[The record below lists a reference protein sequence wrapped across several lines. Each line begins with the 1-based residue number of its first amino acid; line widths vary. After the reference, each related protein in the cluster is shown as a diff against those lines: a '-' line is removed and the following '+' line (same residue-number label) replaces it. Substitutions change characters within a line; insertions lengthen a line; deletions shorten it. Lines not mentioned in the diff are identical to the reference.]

1 MIFKFNKFLILLIFS
16 LASLFL
22 TSEESIEVK
31 NEYTQVVGE
40 IIEIL
45 DRNHFKKNIEVNNQ
59 KVIDNYFANLDKEK
73 ILLTSEEV
81 SSYSTKFKNIY
92 NLDEIFK
99 IYENYSS
106 RSLEL
111 INYQIEVVN
120 LINDSKDLNTT
131 EFIEKSRE
139 DKKRFNSLDAIKNYH
154 ALLIKNELINILLSN
169 EDFENSRAKLLKR
182 LINRVKS
189 LKRIKS
195 DDIFTLYTN
204 SITSLYDPHTN
215 YLSPKSQEDFE
226 INMSLSLEGI
236 GAILSSED
244 GITKIVRL
252 IPGGPAEKS
261 GLLKVNDK
269 IVGVASL
276 PENDIEDVR
285 DWRIDEVVRLIRG
298 PKNTKVR
305 LEVIP
310 NSSPDDVLGRVIE
323 ITRGL
328 VKLEDQAAKKKNV
341 EIYRPNK
348 SYNIG
353 VIDLPAFYMD
363 FDAFSRNQFNYKS
376 SSKDVR
382 NLLRE
387 LKEDQVDGVILDLRG
402 NSGGSLY
409 EAYSLAKLFIGKGS
423 IVQVMESNGSIQPLG
438 HTRGIQNYEGPVMIL
453 VDKLSA
459 SASEILAGAFQ
470 DYKRGLVVGS
480 NTFGKGTVQRL
491 ENLSY
496 GQLKFTEQKF
506 YRVSGKS
513 TQNLGVIPDI
523 NLPYVFDSEEVGE
536 MALENSLPYDDISSL
551 EYEPFN
557 STSNIEMIQSFS
569 KKRVSDSDLNEYIKD
584 QRIQIKNELDKKL
597 IPVNYLVRKSEKK
610 AQEEKRLFIEN
621 RFRVSVGLKPYLN
634 FQEFL
639 DADPEEFNEFSE
651 KMVLEEAARILIDQI
666 NFNKPKR
673 LSNSYL
679 RWKFFLSM

>member
-1 MIFKFNKFLILLIFS
+1 MLLKLNKFLSLLIFS
-16 LASLFL
+16 LASFFL
-22 TSEESIEVK
+22 ASEQSLEVK
-31 NEYTQVVGE
+31 NEYSQVVGE

-45 DRNHFKKNIEVNNQ
+45 DRNHFKKNIDINDQ
-59 KVIDNYFANLDKEK
+59 KVMDNFLANLDKEK
-73 ILLTSEEV
+73 IILTAREI
-81 SSYSTKFKNIY
+81 SSYSAKFKNIY

-99 IYENYSS
+99 IYENYSN

-111 INYQIEVVN
+111 INHQINVVN
-120 LINDSKDLNTT
+120 LINDSNDLNTT
-131 EFIEKSRE
+131 KFIEKSRE
-139 DKKRFNSLDAIKNYH
+139 DKKRFDSLDAIKNYH
-154 ALLIKNELINILLSN
+154 ALLIKNEFINIHLSN
-169 EDFENSRAKLLKR
+169 EDFKNSKLKLLKR
-182 LINRVKS
+182 LKNRVKS

-195 DDIFTLYTN
+195 DDIFSLYTN

-236 GAILSSED
+236 GAILSTED
-244 GITKIVRL
+244 GITKIIRL

-285 DWRIDEVVRLIRG
+285 DWSIDEVVRLIRG
-298 PKNTKVR
+298 PKNTKVK

-328 VKLEDQAAKKKNV
+328 VKLEDQAAKKKKV

-363 FDAFSRNQFNYKS
+363 FDAFSKNQFNYKS

-387 LKEDQVDGVILDLRG
+387 LKEEQVDGIILDLRG

-470 DYKRGLVVGS
+470 DYKRGLIVGS

-569 KKRVSDSDLNEYIKD
+569 KKRVSDSNLNEYIKD
-584 QRIQIKNELDKKL
+584 QRIQIKNESDKKL

-621 RFRVSVGLKPYLN
+621 RFRVSIGLKPYLN

-673 LSNSYL
+673 LSSSYF
-679 RWKFFLSM
+679 R

>member
-1 MIFKFNKFLILLIFS
+1 MW
-16 LASLFL
+16 
-22 TSEESIEVK
+22 K
-31 NEYTQVVGE
+31 NEYKPVVNE

-45 DRNHFKKNIEVNNQ
+45 NQNHFKKNIEIDEQ
-59 KVIDNYFANLDKEK
+59 KVIGNFLVNLDKEK
-73 ILLTSEEV
+73 IVFTSREFN
-81 SSYSTKFKNIY
+81 SYLARFKNIY
-92 NLDEIFK
+92 GLEEIFK
-99 IYENYSS
+99 IYQDYSD
-106 RSLEL
+106 RSFEL
-111 INYQIEVVN
+111 ISYQKDVVN
-120 LINDSKDLNTT
+120 LISTSSDLNTT
-131 EFIEKSRE
+131 EFIKKSRE
-139 DKKRFNSLDAIKNYH
+139 DEKRFNSLDSIKNYH
-154 ALLIKNELINILLSN
+154 ALLIKNEFISILLSN
-169 EDFENSRAKLLKR
+169 DGFENSKTKLLKR
-182 LINRVKS
+182 LKNRIKS

-195 DDIFTLYTN
+195 DDIFSLYIN

-236 GAILSSED
+236 GAILSTED

-252 IPGGPAEKS
+252 IPGGPADKS

-305 LEVIP
+305 LEIIP
-310 NSSPDDVLGRVIE
+310 NSSPDDILGRVIE

-328 VKLEDQAAKKKNV
+328 VKLEDQAAKKKKV
-341 EIYRPNK
+341 EIYKPNK

-387 LKEDQVDGVILDLRG
+387 LKEEQVDGVILDLRG

-470 DYKRGLVVGS
+470 DYKRGLIVGS

-513 TQNLGVIPDI
+513 TQNLGIIPDI
-523 NLPYVFDSEEVGE
+523 KLPYVFDSEEVGE
-536 MALENSLPYDDISSL
+536 MTLENSLPYDDISSL
-551 EYEPFN
+551 EYMPFN

-569 KKRVSDSDLNEYIKD
+569 KKRVSDSNLNEYIKD
-584 QRIQIKNELDKKL
+584 QKIQNKNELGKKL
-597 IPVNYLVRKSEKK
+597 IPVNYLVRKSEKR

-634 FQEFL
+634 YQDFL
-639 DADPEEFNEFSE
+639 DADPEELNEFSE

-673 LSNSYL
+673 LSSSDF
-679 RWKFFLSM
+679 R

>member
-1 MIFKFNKFLILLIFS
+1 MVFKLNKFLILLVYF
-16 LASLFL
+16 LASLYL
-22 TSEESIEVK
+22 PSEESLVVK
-31 NEYTQVVGE
+31 NEYKPVVNE

-45 DRNHFKKNIEVNNQ
+45 DQNHFKKNIVINEQ
-59 KVIDNYFANLDKEK
+59 KVIDNFLVNIDKEK
-73 ILLTSEEV
+73 IVFTSVEFN
-81 SSYSTKFKNIY
+81 SYKARFKNIY
-92 NLDEIFK
+92 NLEEIFK
-99 IYENYSS
+99 IYQDYSD
-106 RSLEL
+106 RTLEL
-111 INYQIEVVN
+111 INYQKDVVD
-120 LINDSKDLNTT
+120 LIDTSADLNTT
-131 EFIEKSRE
+131 EFVEKSRE
-139 DKKRFNSLDAIKNYH
+139 DEKRFNSLDSIKNYH
-154 ALLIKNELINILLSN
+154 ALLIKNEFINILLSN
-169 EDFENSRAKLLKR
+169 DNFENSKSKLLKR
-182 LINRVKS
+182 LKNRVKS

-195 DDIFTLYTN
+195 DDIFSLYIN

-236 GAILSSED
+236 GAILSTED

-252 IPGGPAEKS
+252 IPGGPADKS

-310 NSSPDDVLGRVIE
+310 NSSPDDILGRVIE

-328 VKLEDQAAKKKNV
+328 VKLEDQAAKKKKV
-341 EIYRPNK
+341 EIYKPNK

-387 LKEDQVDGVILDLRG
+387 LKEEQVDGVILDLRG

-438 HTRGIQNYEGPVMIL
+438 HTRGIQNYDGPVMIL

-470 DYKRGLVVGS
+470 DYKRGLIVGS

-523 NLPYVFDSEEVGE
+523 NLPYVFDSKEVGE

-569 KKRVSDSDLNEYIKD
+569 KKRVSDSNLNEYIKD
-584 QRIQIKNELDKKL
+584 QKIHSKNELDKKL

-639 DADPEEFNEFSE
+639 DADPEELNEFSE

-673 LSNSYL
+673 LSSSDF
-679 RWKFFLSM
+679 R

>member
-1 MIFKFNKFLILLIFS
+1 MVFKLNKFLLLFIYF
-16 LASLFL
+16 LASFYLS
-22 TSEESIEVK
+22 SEESLEVK
-31 NEYTQVVGE
+31 KEYKPVVNE

-45 DRNHFKKNIEVNNQ
+45 DRNHFKKNIEISEQ
-59 KVIDNYFANLDKEK
+59 KVIENFLVNLDKEK
-73 ILLTSEEV
+73 IVFTSEEFN
-81 SSYSTKFKNIY
+81 SYSARFKNIY
-92 NLDEIFK
+92 NLGEIFK
-99 IYENYSS
+99 IYQDFSDK
-106 RSLEL
+106 SLEL
-111 INYQIEVVN
+111 ISYQKDVVN
-120 LINDSKDLNTT
+120 LINTLSDLNTT
-131 EFIEKSRE
+131 EFVKKSRE
-139 DKKRFNSLDAIKNYH
+139 DEKRFNSLDSIKNYH
-154 ALLIKNELINILLSN
+154 NLLIKNEFINILLSN
-169 EDFENSRAKLLKR
+169 NNFENSKSKLLKR
-182 LINRVKS
+182 LKNRVKS

-195 DDIFTLYTN
+195 DDIFSLYSN

-236 GAILSSED
+236 GAILSTED

-252 IPGGPAEKS
+252 IPGGPADKS

-328 VKLEDQAAKKKNV
+328 VKLEDQAAKKKKV
-341 EIYRPNK
+341 EIYKPNK

-387 LKEDQVDGVILDLRG
+387 LKEEQVDGVILDLRG

-438 HTRGIQNYEGPVMIL
+438 HTRGIQNYDGPVMIL

-470 DYKRGLVVGS
+470 DYKRGLIVGS

-569 KKRVSDSDLNEYIKD
+569 KKRVSDSNLNEYIKD
-584 QRIQIKNELDKKL
+584 QKIQSKNELDKKL
-597 IPVNYLVRKSEKK
+597 IPVNYLVRKSEKR

-639 DADPEEFNEFSE
+639 DADPEELNEFSE

-673 LSNSYL
+673 LSSSDF
-679 RWKFFLSM
+679 R

>member
-1 MIFKFNKFLILLIFS
+1 MLLRDIVKYTAFILSLSFS
-16 LASLFL
+16 VGVFAEENLSAKKQYKLVI
-22 TSEESIEVK
+22 SEIV
-31 NEYTQVVGE
+31 Q
-40 IIEIL
+40 IL
-45 DRNHFKKNIEVNNQ
+45 NQNHFKKNIEISEGE
-59 KVIDNYFANLDKEK
+59 VIGNFFVNLDKEK
-73 ILLTSEEV
+73 IIFS
-81 SSYSTKFKNIY
+81 
-92 NLDEIFK
+92 LDEVDSLSQEFENIFDIEK
-99 IYENYSS
+99 IFDIYRFYSD

-111 INYQIEVVN
+111 INHQKEIISN
-120 LINDSKDLNTT
+120 IFNSNDLNTID
-131 EFIEKSRE
+131 FVDKSRE
-139 DKKRFNSLDAIKNYH
+139 DKKRFASLDEIKKYQT
-154 ALLIKNELINILLSN
+154 LIIKNEFISILLSN
-169 EDFENSRAKLLKR
+169 TSFENTKNKLLKR
-182 LINRVKS
+182 LDNRIKS
-189 LKRIKS
+189 LNRIKS
-195 DDIFTLYTN
+195 DDIFSLYTN

-236 GAILSSED
+236 GAILSIED

-252 IPGGPAEKS
+252 IPGGPADKS

-276 PENDIEDVR
+276 PENEIEDVR

-298 PKNTKVR
+298 PKNSKVR
-305 LEVIP
+305 LEIIS
-310 NSSPDDVLGRVIE
+310 NSSSDDVLGRVIE

-328 VKLEDQAAKKKNV
+328 VKLEDQAAKKKKV
-341 EIYRPNK
+341 EIFRPNK

-363 FDAFSRNQFNYKS
+363 FDAFSKNQFNYKS

-382 NLLRE
+382 KLLRE
-387 LKEDQVDGVILDLRG
+387 LKEEKVDGVILDLRG

-423 IVQVMESNGSIQPLG
+423 VVQVMESNGSIQPLG
-438 HTRGIQNYEGPVMIL
+438 HTRGIQNYDGPVMIL

-470 DYKRGLVVGS
+470 DYKRGLIVGS
-480 NTFGKGTVQRL
+480 STFGKGTVQRL

-513 TQNLGVIPDI
+513 TQNMGVIPDV
-523 NLPYVFDSEEVGE
+523 NLPFVFDSDEIGE
-536 MALENSLPYDDISSL
+536 ITLENSLPYDDISSV
-551 EYEPFN
+551 EFEPFISN
-557 STSNIEMIQSFS
+557 SNVEMIQSFS
-569 KKRVSDSDLNEYIKD
+569 RKRVSDSNLNEYIESQKIHNK
-584 QRIQIKNELDKKL
+584 REMDKKL
-597 IPVNYLVRKSEKK
+597 IPVNYQLRKSEK
-610 AQEEKRLFIEN
+610 ASQEEKRLFIEN

-634 FQEFL
+634 YQEFL
-639 DADPEEFNEFSE
+639 DSDPEEINEFSE

-666 NFNKPKR
+666 NFDKPKR
-673 LSNSYL
+673 LSSFNF
-679 RWKFFLSM
+679 K

>member
-1 MIFKFNKFLILLIFS
+1 MVIKLNKFLILIVYF
-16 LASLFL
+16 LASLNL
-22 TSEESIEVK
+22 PSEESLKAK
-31 NEYTQVVGE
+31 NEYKPVVNE

-45 DRNHFKKNIEVNNQ
+45 DRNHFKKNIEINEQ
-59 KVIDNYFANLDKEK
+59 KVINNFLANIDKEK
-73 ILLTSEEV
+73 IVFTSVEFN
-81 SSYSTKFKNIY
+81 SYKSRFKNIY

-99 IYENYSS
+99 IYQDYSD
-106 RSLEL
+106 RTLEL
-111 INYQIEVVN
+111 ISYQKDIVD
-120 LINDSKDLNTT
+120 LIDTSSDLNTT
-131 EFIEKSRE
+131 EFVEKSRVDE
-139 DKKRFNSLDAIKNYH
+139 KRLNSLDSIKKYH
-154 ALLIKNELINILLSN
+154 ALLIKNEFINILLSN
-169 EDFENSRAKLLKR
+169 DNFENSKSKLLKR
-182 LINRVKS
+182 LKNRAKS

-195 DDIFTLYTN
+195 DDIFSLYIN

-236 GAILSSED
+236 GAILSTED
-244 GITKIVRL
+244 GITKITRL
-252 IPGGPAEKS
+252 IPGGPADKS

-276 PENDIEDVR
+276 PENDLEDVR

-328 VKLEDQAAKKKNV
+328 VKLEDQAAKKKKI
-341 EIYRPNK
+341 EIYKLNK

-387 LKEDQVDGVILDLRG
+387 LKEEQVDGVILDLRG

-438 HTRGIQNYEGPVMIL
+438 HTRGIQNYDGPVMIL

-470 DYKRGLVVGS
+470 DYKRGLIVGS

-569 KKRVSDSDLNEYIKD
+569 KKRVSDSNLNEYIKD
-584 QRIQIKNELDKKL
+584 QKIQSKNELDKKL
-597 IPVNYLVRKSEKK
+597 IPVNYLVRKSEKR

-634 FQEFL
+634 FKEFL
-639 DADPEEFNEFSE
+639 DADPEELNEFSE

-673 LSNSYL
+673 LSISDF
-679 RWKFFLSM
+679 R

>member
-1 MIFKFNKFLILLIFS
+1 MLKKINIYIVFFIYFFISSNLLSEDLLEAKEDYRLAISEIVQILNK
-16 LASLFL
+16 
-22 TSEESIEVK
+22 
-31 NEYTQVVGE
+31 
-40 IIEIL
+40 
-45 DRNHFKKNIEVNNQ
+45 NHFKKNIEITHK
-59 KVIDNYFANLDKEK
+59 KVIDNFLRNLDKEK
-73 ILLTSEEV
+73 IIFTSSEFNSN
-81 SSYSTKFKNIY
+81 SSSFKDIY
-92 NLDEIFK
+92 NLNEIFN
-99 IYENYSS
+99 IHENYHQ
-106 RSLEL
+106 RSLLL
-111 INYQIEVVN
+111 IRHQQDIVN
-120 LINDSKDLNTT
+120 LIGSSKELNTT
-131 EFIEKSRE
+131 EFISRSRE
-139 DKKRFNSLDAIKNYH
+139 EEERFNSLEDIKNYH
-154 ALLIKNELINILLSN
+154 ALLIKNEFINILLSN
-169 EDFENSRAKLLKR
+169 DDFLNSKSKLLKR
-182 LINRVKS
+182 LKNRAKS

-195 DDIFTLYTN
+195 DDIFSLYMN

-236 GAILSSED
+236 GAILSTDD

-252 IPGGPAEKS
+252 IPGGPADKS

-276 PENDIEDVR
+276 PENDIQDVR

-310 NSSPDDVLGRVIE
+310 NSASDDVLGRVIE

-328 VKLEDQAAKKKNV
+328 VKLEDQAAKKSKV
-341 EIYRPNK
+341 EIYKPNK
-348 SYNIG
+348 SYSIG

-387 LKEDQVDGVILDLRG
+387 LKAEQVDGVILDLRG

-438 HTRGIQNYEGPVMIL
+438 HTRGMQNYEGPVMIL

-470 DYKRGLVVGS
+470 DYKRGLIVGS
-480 NTFGKGTVQRL
+480 KTFGKGTVQRL

-513 TQNLGVIPDI
+513 TQNLGVVPDI
-523 NLPYVFDSEEVGE
+523 KLPYVFNSEEVGE
-536 MALENSLPYDDISSL
+536 MVLENSLPYDDISSL
-551 EYEPFN
+551 DYEPFN

-569 KKRVSDSDLNEYIKD
+569 KKRVTDSNLNEYIKD
-584 QRIQIKNELDKKL
+584 QKNQNKNELNKKL

-610 AQEEKRLFIEN
+610 AREEKRLFIEN
-621 RFRVSVGLKPYLN
+621 RFRVSLGLRPYLN

-639 DADPEEFNEFSE
+639 DADPEEITEFSE

-673 LSNSYL
+673 ISSSDF
-679 RWKFFLSM
+679 R

>member
-1 MIFKFNKFLILLIFS
+1 MVFKLNKFLILLVYF
-16 LASLFL
+16 LASLYL
-22 TSEESIEVK
+22 PSEESLVVK
-31 NEYTQVVGE
+31 NEYKPVVNE

-45 DRNHFKKNIEVNNQ
+45 DQNHFKKNIVINEQ
-59 KVIDNYFANLDKEK
+59 KVIDNFLVNIDKEK
-73 ILLTSEEV
+73 IVFTSVEFN
-81 SSYSTKFKNIY
+81 SYKASFKNIY
-92 NLDEIFK
+92 NLEEIFK
-99 IYENYSS
+99 IYQDYSD
-106 RSLEL
+106 RTLEL
-111 INYQIEVVN
+111 INYQKDVVD
-120 LINDSKDLNTT
+120 LIDTSADLNTT
-131 EFIEKSRE
+131 EFVEKSRE
-139 DKKRFNSLDAIKNYH
+139 DEKRFNSLDSIKNYH
-154 ALLIKNELINILLSN
+154 ALLIKNEFINILLSN
-169 EDFENSRAKLLKR
+169 DNFENSKSKLLKR
-182 LINRVKS
+182 LKNRVKS

-195 DDIFTLYTN
+195 DDIFSLYIN

-236 GAILSSED
+236 GAILSTED

-252 IPGGPAEKS
+252 IPGGPADKS

-310 NSSPDDVLGRVIE
+310 NSSPDDILGRVIE

-328 VKLEDQAAKKKNV
+328 VKLEDQAAKKKKV
-341 EIYRPNK
+341 EIYKPNK

-387 LKEDQVDGVILDLRG
+387 LKEEQVDGVILDLRG

-438 HTRGIQNYEGPVMIL
+438 HTRGIQNYDGPVMIL

-470 DYKRGLVVGS
+470 DYKRGLIVGS

-569 KKRVSDSDLNEYIKD
+569 KKRVSDSNLNEYIKD
-584 QRIQIKNELDKKL
+584 QKIHNKNELDKKL

-639 DADPEEFNEFSE
+639 DADPEELNEFSE

-673 LSNSYL
+673 LSSSDF
-679 RWKFFLSM
+679 R

>member
-1 MIFKFNKFLILLIFS
+1 MALKFNKILVLLIY
-16 LASLFL
+16 FL
-22 TSEESIEVK
+22 TSLNLPSEEFLEVK
-31 NEYTQVVGE
+31 NEYKPVINE

-45 DRNHFKKNIEVNNQ
+45 DQNHFKKNIEINEQ
-59 KVIDNYFANLDKEK
+59 KVIDNFLVNIDKEK
-73 ILLTSEEV
+73 IVFTSGEFN
-81 SSYSTKFKNIY
+81 SYKARFKNIY
-92 NLDEIFK
+92 SLDEIFK
-99 IYENYSS
+99 IYQNYSD
-106 RSLEL
+106 RTLEL
-111 INYQIEVVN
+111 INYQKDAVN
-120 LINDSKDLNTT
+120 LIITSSDLNTT
-131 EFIEKSRE
+131 EFIKKSRE
-139 DKKRFNSLDAIKNYH
+139 DEKRFNALDSIKNYH
-154 ALLIKNELINILLSN
+154 ALLIKNEFINILLSN
-169 EDFENSRAKLLKR
+169 DNFENSKSKLLKR
-182 LINRVKS
+182 LKNRIKS

-195 DDIFTLYTN
+195 DDIFSLYIN

-236 GAILSSED
+236 GAILSIED

-252 IPGGPAEKS
+252 IPGGPADKS

-305 LEVIP
+305 LEIIP
-310 NSSPDDVLGRVIE
+310 NSSPDDILGRVIE

-328 VKLEDQAAKKKNV
+328 VKLEDQAAKKKKV
-341 EIYRPNK
+341 EIYKPNK

-387 LKEDQVDGVILDLRG
+387 LKEEQVDGVILDLRG

-438 HTRGIQNYEGPVMIL
+438 HTRGIQNYDGPVMIL

-470 DYKRGLVVGS
+470 DYKRGLIVGS

-569 KKRVSDSDLNEYIKD
+569 KKRVSDSNLNEYIKD
-584 QRIQIKNELDKKL
+584 QKIHSKKELDKKL
-597 IPVNYLVRKSEKK
+597 IPVNYLVRKSEKR

-639 DADPEEFNEFSE
+639 DADPEELNEFSE

-673 LSNSYL
+673 LSSL
-679 RWKFFLSM
+679 EFR

>member
-1 MIFKFNKFLILLIFS
+1 MLLKLNKFLSLLIFS
-16 LASLFL
+16 LASFFL
-22 TSEESIEVK
+22 ASEQSLEVK
-31 NEYTQVVGE
+31 NEYSQVVGE

-45 DRNHFKKNIEVNNQ
+45 DRNHFKKNIDINDQ
-59 KVIDNYFANLDKEK
+59 KVMDNFLANLDKEK
-73 ILLTSEEV
+73 IILTAREI
-81 SSYSTKFKNIY
+81 SSYSAKFKNIY

-99 IYENYSS
+99 IYENYSN

-111 INYQIEVVN
+111 INHQINVVN
-120 LINDSKDLNTT
+120 LINDSNDLNTT
-131 EFIEKSRE
+131 KFIEKSRE
-139 DKKRFNSLDAIKNYH
+139 DKKRFDSLDAIKNYH
-154 ALLIKNELINILLSN
+154 ALLIKNEFINIHLSN
-169 EDFENSRAKLLKR
+169 EDFKNSKLKLLKR
-182 LINRVKS
+182 LKNRVKS

-195 DDIFTLYTN
+195 DDIFSLYTN

-236 GAILSSED
+236 GAILSTED
-244 GITKIVRL
+244 GITKIIRL

-285 DWRIDEVVRLIRG
+285 DWSIDEVVRLIRG
-298 PKNTKVR
+298 PKNTKVK

-328 VKLEDQAAKKKNV
+328 VKLEDQAAKKKKV

-363 FDAFSRNQFNYKS
+363 FDAFSKNQFNYKS

-387 LKEDQVDGVILDLRG
+387 LKEEQVDGIILDLRG

-470 DYKRGLVVGS
+470 DYKRGLIVGS

-569 KKRVSDSDLNEYIKD
+569 KKRVSDSNLNEYIKD
-584 QRIQIKNELDKKL
+584 QKIQIKNELDKKL

-621 RFRVSVGLKPYLN
+621 RFRVSIGLKPYLN

-673 LSNSYL
+673 LSSSYF
-679 RWKFFLSM
+679 R

>member
-1 MIFKFNKFLILLIFS
+1 MIKFNKFLALLIFFLASPFLSSEGS
-16 LASLFL
+16 LAVK
-22 TSEESIEVK
+22 SEYSP
-31 NEYTQVVGE
+31 VVGE

-45 DRNHFKKNIEVNNQ
+45 AQNHFKKNIEINDQ
-59 KVIDNYFANLDKEK
+59 KVIKNFLVNLDKEK
-73 ILLTSEEV
+73 IVFTTGEIN
-81 SSYSTKFKNIY
+81 SYSAKFKSIY

-99 IYENYSS
+99 IYENYSN

-111 INYQIEVVN
+111 INYQIDVVN
-120 LINDSKDLNTT
+120 LINDFNDLNTT
-131 EFIEKSRE
+131 EFIEKNRE
-139 DKKRFNSLDAIKNYH
+139 DEKRFNSLDAIKNYH
-154 ALLIKNELINILLSN
+154 ALLIKNEFINILLSSD
-169 EDFENSRAKLLKR
+169 DFENSRSKLLKR
-182 LINRVKS
+182 LKNRSKS

-195 DDIFTLYTN
+195 DDIFSLYTN

-236 GAILSSED
+236 GAILSTED

-252 IPGGPAEKS
+252 IPGGPADKS

-269 IVGVASL
+269 IVGVASV

-298 PKNTKVR
+298 PKNTKVK

-328 VKLEDQAAKKKNV
+328 VKLEDQAAKKKKV

-387 LKEDQVDGVILDLRG
+387 LKEEQVDGVILDLRG

-438 HTRGIQNYEGPVMIL
+438 HTRGIQNYDGPVMIL

-470 DYKRGLVVGS
+470 DYKRGLIVGS

-569 KKRVSDSDLNEYIKD
+569 KKRVSDSNLNEYIKD
-584 QRIQIKNELDKKL
+584 QKIHSKNELDKKL

-673 LSNSYL
+673 LSNSYF
-679 RWKFFLSM
+679 R

>member
-1 MIFKFNKFLILLIFS
+1 MVFKLNKFLILLVYF
-16 LASLFL
+16 LASLYL
-22 TSEESIEVK
+22 PSEESLVVK
-31 NEYTQVVGE
+31 NEYKPVVNE

-45 DRNHFKKNIEVNNQ
+45 DQNHFKKNIVINEQ
-59 KVIDNYFANLDKEK
+59 KVIDNFLVNIDKEK
-73 ILLTSEEV
+73 IVFTSVEFN
-81 SSYSTKFKNIY
+81 SYKARFKNIY
-92 NLDEIFK
+92 NLEEIFK
-99 IYENYSS
+99 IYQDYSD
-106 RSLEL
+106 RTLEL
-111 INYQIEVVN
+111 IGYQKDVV
-120 LINDSKDLNTT
+120 DSIDTSVDLNTT
-131 EFIEKSRE
+131 EFVEKSRE
-139 DKKRFNSLDAIKNYH
+139 DEKRFNSLDSIKNYH
-154 ALLIKNELINILLSN
+154 ALLIKNEFINILLSN
-169 EDFENSRAKLLKR
+169 DNFENSKSKLLKR
-182 LINRVKS
+182 LKNRVKS

-195 DDIFTLYTN
+195 DDIFSLYIN

-236 GAILSSED
+236 GAILSTED

-252 IPGGPAEKS
+252 IPGGPADKS

-310 NSSPDDVLGRVIE
+310 NSSPDDILGRVIE

-328 VKLEDQAAKKKNV
+328 VKLEDQAAKKKKV
-341 EIYRPNK
+341 EIYKPNK

-387 LKEDQVDGVILDLRG
+387 LKEEQVDGVILDLRG

-438 HTRGIQNYEGPVMIL
+438 HTRGIQNYDGPVMIL

-470 DYKRGLVVGS
+470 DYKRGLIVGS

-523 NLPYVFDSEEVGE
+523 NLPYVFDSKEVGE

-569 KKRVSDSDLNEYIKD
+569 KKRVSDSNLNEYIKD
-584 QRIQIKNELDKKL
+584 QKIHSKNELDKKL

-639 DADPEEFNEFSE
+639 DADPEELNEFSE

-673 LSNSYL
+673 LSSSDF
-679 RWKFFLSM
+679 R

>member
-1 MIFKFNKFLILLIFS
+1 MVFKLNKFLILLVYF
-16 LASLFL
+16 LASLYL
-22 TSEESIEVK
+22 PSEESLVVK
-31 NEYTQVVGE
+31 NEYKPVVNE

-45 DRNHFKKNIEVNNQ
+45 DQNHFKKNIVINEQ
-59 KVIDNYFANLDKEK
+59 KVIDNFLVNIDKEK
-73 ILLTSEEV
+73 IVFTSVEFN
-81 SSYSTKFKNIY
+81 SYKASFKNIY
-92 NLDEIFK
+92 NLEEIFK
-99 IYENYSS
+99 IYQDYSD
-106 RSLEL
+106 RTLEL
-111 INYQIEVVN
+111 INYQKDVVD
-120 LINDSKDLNTT
+120 LIDTSADLNTT
-131 EFIEKSRE
+131 EFVEKSRE
-139 DKKRFNSLDAIKNYH
+139 DEKRFNSLDSIKNYH
-154 ALLIKNELINILLSN
+154 ALLIKNEFINILLSN
-169 EDFENSRAKLLKR
+169 DNFENSKSKLLKR
-182 LINRVKS
+182 LKNRVKS

-195 DDIFTLYTN
+195 DDIFSLYVN

-236 GAILSSED
+236 GAILSTED

-252 IPGGPAEKS
+252 IPGGPADKS

-310 NSSPDDVLGRVIE
+310 NSSPDDILGRVIE

-328 VKLEDQAAKKKNV
+328 VKLEDQAAKKKKV
-341 EIYRPNK
+341 EIYKPSK

-387 LKEDQVDGVILDLRG
+387 LKEEQVDGVILDLRG

-438 HTRGIQNYEGPVMIL
+438 HTRGIQNYDGPVMIL

-470 DYKRGLVVGS
+470 DYKRGLIVGS

-523 NLPYVFDSEEVGE
+523 NLPYVFDSKEVGE

-569 KKRVSDSDLNEYIKD
+569 KKRVSDSNLNEYIKD
-584 QRIQIKNELDKKL
+584 QKIHSKNELDKKL

-639 DADPEEFNEFSE
+639 DADPEELNEFSE

-673 LSNSYL
+673 LSSSDF
-679 RWKFFLSM
+679 R

>member
-1 MIFKFNKFLILLIFS
+1 MVFKLNKFLILLVYF
-16 LASLFL
+16 LASLYL
-22 TSEESIEVK
+22 PSEESLVVK
-31 NEYTQVVGE
+31 NEYKPVVNE

-45 DRNHFKKNIEVNNQ
+45 DQNHFKKNIVINEQ
-59 KVIDNYFANLDKEK
+59 KVIDNFLVNIDKEK
-73 ILLTSEEV
+73 IVFTSVEFN
-81 SSYSTKFKNIY
+81 SYKASFKNIY
-92 NLDEIFK
+92 NLEEIFK
-99 IYENYSS
+99 IYQDYSD
-106 RSLEL
+106 RTLEL
-111 INYQIEVVN
+111 INYQKDVVD
-120 LINDSKDLNTT
+120 LIDTSADLNTT
-131 EFIEKSRE
+131 EFVEKSRE
-139 DKKRFNSLDAIKNYH
+139 DEKRFNSLDSIKNYH
-154 ALLIKNELINILLSN
+154 ALLIKNEFINILLSN
-169 EDFENSRAKLLKR
+169 DNFENSKSKLLKR
-182 LINRVKS
+182 LKNRVKS

-195 DDIFTLYTN
+195 DDIFSLYIN

-236 GAILSSED
+236 GAILSTED

-252 IPGGPAEKS
+252 IPGGPADKS

-310 NSSPDDVLGRVIE
+310 NSSPDDILGRVIE

-328 VKLEDQAAKKKNV
+328 VKLEDQAAKKKKV
-341 EIYRPNK
+341 EIYKPNK

-387 LKEDQVDGVILDLRG
+387 LKEEQVDGVILDLRG

-438 HTRGIQNYEGPVMIL
+438 HTRGIQNYDGPVMIL

-470 DYKRGLVVGS
+470 DYKRGLIVGS

-523 NLPYVFDSEEVGE
+523 NLPYVFDSKEVGE

-569 KKRVSDSDLNEYIKD
+569 KKRVSDSNLNEYIKD
-584 QRIQIKNELDKKL
+584 QKIQSRNELDKKL

-639 DADPEEFNEFSE
+639 DADPEELNEFSE

-673 LSNSYL
+673 LSSSDF
-679 RWKFFLSM
+679 R

>member
-1 MIFKFNKFLILLIFS
+1 MAFKFNKILVLLIY
-16 LASLFL
+16 FL
-22 TSEESIEVK
+22 TSLNLPSEESLEVK
-31 NEYTQVVGE
+31 NEYKPVVNE

-45 DRNHFKKNIEVNNQ
+45 DQNHFKKNIEINEQ
-59 KVIDNYFANLDKEK
+59 KVIGNFLVNLDKEK
-73 ILLTSEEV
+73 IVFTSEEFN
-81 SSYSTKFKNIY
+81 SYLAKFKNIY
-92 NLDEIFK
+92 SLDEIFK
-99 IYENYSS
+99 IYRDYSD

-111 INYQIEVVN
+111 ISYQKDVVN
-120 LINDSKDLNTT
+120 LINSSSNLNTT

-139 DKKRFNSLDAIKNYH
+139 DEKRFNSLDSIKNYH
-154 ALLIKNELINILLSN
+154 ALLIKNEFINILLSN
-169 EDFENSRAKLLKR
+169 DDFENSKSKLLKR
-182 LINRVKS
+182 LKNRIKS

-195 DDIFTLYTN
+195 DDIFSLYTN

-236 GAILSSED
+236 GAILSTED

-252 IPGGPAEKS
+252 IPGGPADKS

-310 NSSPDDVLGRVIE
+310 NSSPDDILGRVIE

-328 VKLEDQAAKKKNV
+328 VKLEDQAAKKKKV
-341 EIYRPNK
+341 EIYKPNK

-387 LKEDQVDGVILDLRG
+387 LKEEQVDGVILDLRG

-438 HTRGIQNYEGPVMIL
+438 HTRGIQNYDGPVMIL

-470 DYKRGLVVGS
+470 DYKRGLIVGS

-569 KKRVSDSDLNEYIKD
+569 KKRVSDSNLNEYIKD
-584 QRIQIKNELDKKL
+584 QKIHSKNELDKKL

-639 DADPEEFNEFSE
+639 DADPEELNEFSE

-673 LSNSYL
+673 LSSSDF
-679 RWKFFLSM
+679 R

>member
-1 MIFKFNKFLILLIFS
+1 MFKLNKFLALLIFS

-22 TSEESIEVK
+22 TSEESLEVK
-31 NEYTQVVGE
+31 NEYRQVVSE

-45 DRNHFKKNIEVNNQ
+45 ERNHFKKNIDINDQ
-59 KVIDNYFANLDKEK
+59 KVMDNFLMNLDKEK
-73 ILLTSEEV
+73 ILLTSVEID
-81 SSYSTKFKNIY
+81 SYSTKFKNIF

-99 IYENYSS
+99 IYENYSN

-111 INYQIEVVN
+111 INYQIDVIN
-120 LINDSKDLNTT
+120 SINDSNDLNTT
-131 EFIEKSRE
+131 EFIQKSRE
-139 DKKRFNSLDAIKNYH
+139 DGKRFNSLDAIKNYH
-154 ALLIKNELINILLSN
+154 ALLIKNEFISILLSN
-169 EDFENSRAKLLKR
+169 ENFENSRSKLLKR
-182 LINRVKS
+182 LKNRVKS
-189 LKRIKS
+189 LKRISS
-195 DDIFTLYTN
+195 DDIFSLYTN

-236 GAILSSED
+236 GAILSTED

-298 PKNTKVR
+298 PKNSKVK
-305 LEVIP
+305 LEVIS

-328 VKLEDQAAKKKNV
+328 VKLEDQAAKKKKV
-341 EIYRPNK
+341 QIYKPNK

-363 FDAFSRNQFNYKS
+363 FDAFSKNQFNYKS

-387 LKEDQVDGVILDLRG
+387 LKEEQVDGVILDLRG

-470 DYKRGLVVGS
+470 DYKRGLIVGS

-513 TQNLGVIPDI
+513 TQNLGVTPDI

-569 KKRVSDSDLNEYIKD
+569 KKRVSDSNLNEYIKD
-584 QRIQIKNELDKKL
+584 QKIHSKNELDKKL

-639 DADPEEFNEFSE
+639 DADPEELNEFSE

-673 LSNSYL
+673 LSSSDF
-679 RWKFFLSM
+679 R

>member
-1 MIFKFNKFLILLIFS
+1 MVFKLNKFLILLVYF
-16 LASLFL
+16 LASLYL
-22 TSEESIEVK
+22 PSEESLVVK
-31 NEYTQVVGE
+31 NEYKPVVNE

-45 DRNHFKKNIEVNNQ
+45 DQNHFKKNIVINEQ
-59 KVIDNYFANLDKEK
+59 KVIDNFLVNIDKEK
-73 ILLTSEEV
+73 IVFTSVEFN
-81 SSYSTKFKNIY
+81 SYKASFKNIY
-92 NLDEIFK
+92 NLEEIFK
-99 IYENYSS
+99 IYQDYSD
-106 RSLEL
+106 RTLEL
-111 INYQIEVVN
+111 INYQKDVVD
-120 LINDSKDLNTT
+120 LIDTSADLNTT
-131 EFIEKSRE
+131 EFVERSRE
-139 DKKRFNSLDAIKNYH
+139 DEKRFNSLGSIKNYH
-154 ALLIKNELINILLSN
+154 ALLIKNEFINILLSN
-169 EDFENSRAKLLKR
+169 DNFENSKSKLLKR
-182 LINRVKS
+182 LKNRVKS

-195 DDIFTLYTN
+195 DDIFSLYIN

-236 GAILSSED
+236 GAILSTED

-252 IPGGPAEKS
+252 IPGGPADKS

-310 NSSPDDVLGRVIE
+310 NSSPDDILGRVIE

-328 VKLEDQAAKKKNV
+328 VKLEDQAAKKKKV
-341 EIYRPNK
+341 EIYKPNK

-387 LKEDQVDGVILDLRG
+387 LKEEQVDGVILDLRG

-438 HTRGIQNYEGPVMIL
+438 HTRGIQNYDGPVMIL

-470 DYKRGLVVGS
+470 DYKRGLIVGS

-523 NLPYVFDSEEVGE
+523 NLPYVFDSKEVGE

-569 KKRVSDSDLNEYIKD
+569 KKRVSDSNLNEYIKD
-584 QRIQIKNELDKKL
+584 QKIHNKNELDKKL

-639 DADPEEFNEFSE
+639 DADPEELNEFSE

-673 LSNSYL
+673 LSSSDF
-679 RWKFFLSM
+679 R

>member
-1 MIFKFNKFLILLIFS
+1 MVFKLNKFLILLVYF
-16 LASLFL
+16 LASLYL
-22 TSEESIEVK
+22 PSEESLVVK
-31 NEYTQVVGE
+31 NEYKPVVNE

-45 DRNHFKKNIEVNNQ
+45 DQNHFKKNIAINEQ
-59 KVIDNYFANLDKEK
+59 KVIDNFLVNIDKEK
-73 ILLTSEEV
+73 IVFTSVEFN
-81 SSYSTKFKNIY
+81 SYKARFKNIY
-92 NLDEIFK
+92 NLEEIFK
-99 IYENYSS
+99 IYQDYSD
-106 RSLEL
+106 RTLEL
-111 INYQIEVVN
+111 INYQKDVVD
-120 LINDSKDLNTT
+120 LIDTSADLNTT
-131 EFIEKSRE
+131 EFVEKSRE
-139 DKKRFNSLDAIKNYH
+139 DEKRFNSLGSIKNYH
-154 ALLIKNELINILLSN
+154 ALLIKNEFINILLSN
-169 EDFENSRAKLLKR
+169 DNFENSKSKLLKR
-182 LINRVKS
+182 LKNRVKS

-195 DDIFTLYTN
+195 DDIFSLYIN

-236 GAILSSED
+236 GAILSTED

-252 IPGGPAEKS
+252 IPGGPADKS

-310 NSSPDDVLGRVIE
+310 NSSPDDILGRVIE

-328 VKLEDQAAKKKNV
+328 VKLEDQAAKKKKV
-341 EIYRPNK
+341 EIYKPNK

-387 LKEDQVDGVILDLRG
+387 LKEEQVDGVILDLRG

-438 HTRGIQNYEGPVMIL
+438 HTRGIQNYDGPVMIL

-470 DYKRGLVVGS
+470 DYKRGLIVGS

-569 KKRVSDSDLNEYIKD
+569 KKRVSDSNLNEYIKD
-584 QRIQIKNELDKKL
+584 QKIHSKNELDKKL

-639 DADPEEFNEFSE
+639 DADPEELNEFSE

-673 LSNSYL
+673 LSSSDF
-679 RWKFFLSM
+679 R

>member
-1 MIFKFNKFLILLIFS
+1 MVFKLNKFLILLVYF
-16 LASLFL
+16 LASLYL
-22 TSEESIEVK
+22 PSEESLVVK
-31 NEYTQVVGE
+31 NEYKPVVNE

-45 DRNHFKKNIEVNNQ
+45 DQNHFKKNIVINEQ
-59 KVIDNYFANLDKEK
+59 KVIDNFLVNIDKEK
-73 ILLTSEEV
+73 IVFTSVEFN
-81 SSYSTKFKNIY
+81 SYKARFKNIY
-92 NLDEIFK
+92 NLEEIFK
-99 IYENYSS
+99 IYQDYSD
-106 RSLEL
+106 RTLEL
-111 INYQIEVVN
+111 INYQKDVVD
-120 LINDSKDLNTT
+120 LIDTTTDLNTT
-131 EFIEKSRE
+131 EFVEKSRE
-139 DKKRFNSLDAIKNYH
+139 DEKRFNSLGSIKNYH
-154 ALLIKNELINILLSN
+154 ALLIKNEFINILLSN
-169 EDFENSRAKLLKR
+169 DNFENSKSKLLKR
-182 LINRVKS
+182 LKNRVKS

-195 DDIFTLYTN
+195 DDIFSLYIN

-236 GAILSSED
+236 GAILSTED

-252 IPGGPAEKS
+252 IPGGPADKS

-310 NSSPDDVLGRVIE
+310 NSSPDDILGRVIE

-328 VKLEDQAAKKKNV
+328 VKLEDQAAKKKKV
-341 EIYRPNK
+341 EIYKPNK

-387 LKEDQVDGVILDLRG
+387 LKEEQVDGVILDLRG

-438 HTRGIQNYEGPVMIL
+438 HTRGIQNYDGPVMIL

-470 DYKRGLVVGS
+470 DYKRGLIVGS

-569 KKRVSDSDLNEYIKD
+569 KKRVSDSNLNEYIKD
-584 QRIQIKNELDKKL
+584 QKIHNKNELDKKL

-639 DADPEEFNEFSE
+639 DADPEELNEFSE

-673 LSNSYL
+673 LSSSDF
-679 RWKFFLSM
+679 R

>member
-1 MIFKFNKFLILLIFS
+1 MVFKLNKFLILLVYF
-16 LASLFL
+16 LASLYL
-22 TSEESIEVK
+22 PSEESLVVK
-31 NEYTQVVGE
+31 NEYKPVVNE

-45 DRNHFKKNIEVNNQ
+45 DQNHFKKNIVINEQ
-59 KVIDNYFANLDKEK
+59 KVIDNFLVNIDKEK
-73 ILLTSEEV
+73 IVFTSVEFN
-81 SSYSTKFKNIY
+81 SYKASFKNIY
-92 NLDEIFK
+92 NLEEIFK
-99 IYENYSS
+99 IYQDYSD
-106 RSLEL
+106 RTLEL
-111 INYQIEVVN
+111 INYQKDVVD
-120 LINDSKDLNTT
+120 LIDTSADLNTT
-131 EFIEKSRE
+131 EFVEKSRE
-139 DKKRFNSLDAIKNYH
+139 DEKRFNSLDSIKNYH
-154 ALLIKNELINILLSN
+154 ALLIKNEFINILLSN
-169 EDFENSRAKLLKR
+169 DNFENSKSKLLKR
-182 LINRVKS
+182 LKNRVKS

-195 DDIFTLYTN
+195 DDIFSLYIN

-236 GAILSSED
+236 GAILSTED

-252 IPGGPAEKS
+252 IPGGPADKS

-310 NSSPDDVLGRVIE
+310 NSSPDDILGRVIE

-328 VKLEDQAAKKKNV
+328 VKLEDQAAKKKKV
-341 EIYRPNK
+341 EIYKPNK

-387 LKEDQVDGVILDLRG
+387 LKEEQVDGVILDLRG

-438 HTRGIQNYEGPVMIL
+438 HTRGIQNYDGPVMIL

-470 DYKRGLVVGS
+470 DYKRGLIVGS

-569 KKRVSDSDLNEYIKD
+569 KKRVSDSNLNEYIKD
-584 QRIQIKNELDKKL
+584 QKIHSKNELDKKL
-597 IPVNYLVRKSEKK
+597 IPVNYLVRKSEKR

-639 DADPEEFNEFSE
+639 DADPEELNEFSE

-673 LSNSYL
+673 LSSSDF
-679 RWKFFLSM
+679 R

>member
-1 MIFKFNKFLILLIFS
+1 MIKTFYKLIFFLVSFSFS
-16 LASLFL
+16 LGLFGNDPL
-22 TSEESIEVK
+22 GPKEEYK
-31 NEYTQVVGE
+31 LVVSE
-40 IIEIL
+40 IIQIL
-45 DRNHFKKNIEVNNQ
+45 DQNHFKKNIEISNQ
-59 KVIDNYFANLDKEK
+59 KVIDNFLNTLDKEK
-73 ILLTSEEV
+73 IVFTANEYD
-81 SSYSTKFKNIY
+81 SYSSNFRSIFDLK
-92 NLDEIFK
+92 EIFM
-99 IYENYSS
+99 IYEDFSK
-106 RSLEL
+106 RSIEL
-111 INYQIEVVN
+111 INHQMKVVN
-120 LINDSKDLNTT
+120 NLESLEELNTT
-131 EFIEKSRE
+131 DFIDKTRE
-139 DKKRFNSLDAIKNYH
+139 NETRFESLADIKIYH
-154 ALLIKNELINILLSN
+154 ALLIKNEFINIILSS
-169 EDFENSRAKLLKR
+169 EEFMSSKSKLLKR
-182 LINRVKS
+182 LKNRLKS
-189 LKRIKS
+189 LKRVKS
-195 DDIFTLYTN
+195 DDIFSLFAN
-204 SITSLYDPHTN
+204 AITSLYDPHTN

-236 GAILSSED
+236 GAILSTED

-252 IPGGPAEKS
+252 IPGGPADKS

-276 PENDIEDVR
+276 PENELEDVR

-298 PKNTKVR
+298 PKNTKVK

-310 NSSPDDVLGRVIE
+310 NSAPDDVLGRVIE

-328 VKLEDQAAKKKNV
+328 VKLEDQAAKKKNI
-341 EIYRPNK
+341 EIYKLNK

-387 LKEDQVDGVILDLRG
+387 LEEEQVDGVILDLRG

-423 IVQVMESNGSIQPLG
+423 VVQVMESNGSIQPLG
-438 HTRGIQNYEGPVMIL
+438 HTRGSQNYEGPVMIL

-470 DYKRGLVVGS
+470 DYKRGLIVGS

-491 ENLSY
+491 ENLNY

-513 TQNLGVIPDI
+513 TQNLGVAPDI
-523 NLPYVFDSEEVGE
+523 TLPYVFDSEEIGE
-536 MALENSLPYDDISSL
+536 MSLENSLPYDDISSL
-551 EYEPFN
+551 EYKTFN
-557 STSNIEMIQSFS
+557 STSNIEMIQNFS
-569 KKRVSDSDLNEYIKD
+569 EKRVSDSNLNEYIKD
-584 QRIQIKNELDKKL
+584 QKNQNLNEINKKL
-597 IPVNYLVRKSEKK
+597 IPVNFLVRKSEKK

-621 RFRVSVGLKPYLN
+621 RFRVSVGLKPFLN

-639 DADPEEFNEFSE
+639 DSDPEEFNELSE
-651 KMVLEEAARILIDQI
+651 KIVLEEAARILIDQI

-673 LSNSYL
+673 LSSSYF
-679 RWKFFLSM
+679 R

>member
-1 MIFKFNKFLILLIFS
+1 MVFKLNKFLILLVYF
-16 LASLFL
+16 LASLYL
-22 TSEESIEVK
+22 PSEESLVVK
-31 NEYTQVVGE
+31 NEYKPVVNE

-45 DRNHFKKNIEVNNQ
+45 DQNHFKKNIVINEQ
-59 KVIDNYFANLDKEK
+59 KVIDNFLVNIDKEK
-73 ILLTSEEV
+73 IVFTSVEFN
-81 SSYSTKFKNIY
+81 SYKASFKNIY
-92 NLDEIFK
+92 NLEEIFK
-99 IYENYSS
+99 IYRDYSD
-106 RSLEL
+106 RTLEL
-111 INYQIEVVN
+111 INYQKDVVD
-120 LINDSKDLNTT
+120 LIDTSADLNTT
-131 EFIEKSRE
+131 EFVEKSRE
-139 DKKRFNSLDAIKNYH
+139 DERRFNSLDSIKNYH
-154 ALLIKNELINILLSN
+154 ALLIKNEFINILLSN
-169 EDFENSRAKLLKR
+169 DNFENSKSKLLKR
-182 LINRVKS
+182 LKNRVKS

-195 DDIFTLYTN
+195 DDIFSLYIN

-236 GAILSSED
+236 GAILSTED

-252 IPGGPAEKS
+252 IPGGPADKS

-310 NSSPDDVLGRVIE
+310 NSSPDDILGRVIE

-328 VKLEDQAAKKKNV
+328 VKLEDQAAKKKKV
-341 EIYRPNK
+341 EIYKPNK

-387 LKEDQVDGVILDLRG
+387 LKEEQVDGVILDLRG

-438 HTRGIQNYEGPVMIL
+438 HTRGIQNYDGPVMIL

-470 DYKRGLVVGS
+470 DYKRGLIVGS

-569 KKRVSDSDLNEYIKD
+569 KKRVSDSNLNEYIKD
-584 QRIQIKNELDKKL
+584 QKIHSKNELDKKL

-639 DADPEEFNEFSE
+639 DADPEELNEFSE

-673 LSNSYL
+673 LSSSDF
-679 RWKFFLSM
+679 R

>member
-1 MIFKFNKFLILLIFS
+1 MVFKLNKFLILFIYF
-16 LASLFL
+16 LASFYLS
-22 TSEESIEVK
+22 SEESLEVK
-31 NEYTQVVGE
+31 KEYKPVVNE

-45 DRNHFKKNIEVNNQ
+45 DRNHFKKNIEISEQ
-59 KVIDNYFANLDKEK
+59 KVIENFLVNLDKEK
-73 ILLTSEEV
+73 IVFTSEEFN
-81 SSYSTKFKNIY
+81 SYSARFKNIY
-92 NLDEIFK
+92 NLGEIFK
-99 IYENYSS
+99 IYQDFSDK
-106 RSLEL
+106 SLEL
-111 INYQIEVVN
+111 ISYQKDVVN
-120 LINDSKDLNTT
+120 LINTLSDLNTT
-131 EFIEKSRE
+131 EFVKKSRE
-139 DKKRFNSLDAIKNYH
+139 DEKRFNSLDSIKNYH
-154 ALLIKNELINILLSN
+154 NLLIKNEFINILLSN
-169 EDFENSRAKLLKR
+169 NNFENSKSKLLKR
-182 LINRVKS
+182 LKNRVKS

-195 DDIFTLYTN
+195 DDIFSLYSN

-236 GAILSSED
+236 GAILSTED

-252 IPGGPAEKS
+252 IPGGPADKS

-328 VKLEDQAAKKKNV
+328 VKLEDQAAKKKKV
-341 EIYRPNK
+341 EIYKPNK

-387 LKEDQVDGVILDLRG
+387 LKEEQVDGVILDLRG

-438 HTRGIQNYEGPVMIL
+438 HTRGIQNYDGPVMIL

-470 DYKRGLVVGS
+470 DYKRGLIVGS

-569 KKRVSDSDLNEYIKD
+569 KKRVSDSNLNEYIKD
-584 QRIQIKNELDKKL
+584 QKIQSKNELDKKL
-597 IPVNYLVRKSEKK
+597 IPVNYLVRKSEKR

-639 DADPEEFNEFSE
+639 DADPEELNEFSE

-673 LSNSYL
+673 LSSSDF
-679 RWKFFLSM
+679 R

>member
-1 MIFKFNKFLILLIFS
+1 MVFKLNKFLILLVYF
-16 LASLFL
+16 LASLYL
-22 TSEESIEVK
+22 PSEESLVVK
-31 NEYTQVVGE
+31 NEYKPVVNE

-45 DRNHFKKNIEVNNQ
+45 EQNHFKKNIVINEQ
-59 KVIDNYFANLDKEK
+59 KVIDNFLVNIDKEK
-73 ILLTSEEV
+73 IVFTSVEFN
-81 SSYSTKFKNIY
+81 SYKASFKNIY
-92 NLDEIFK
+92 NLEEIFK
-99 IYENYSS
+99 IYQDYSD
-106 RSLEL
+106 RTLEL
-111 INYQIEVVN
+111 INYQKDVVD
-120 LINDSKDLNTT
+120 LIDTSADLNTT
-131 EFIEKSRE
+131 EFVEKSRE
-139 DKKRFNSLDAIKNYH
+139 DEKRFNSLGSIKNYH
-154 ALLIKNELINILLSN
+154 ALLIKNEFINILLSN
-169 EDFENSRAKLLKR
+169 DNFENSKSKLLKR
-182 LINRVKS
+182 LKNRVKS

-195 DDIFTLYTN
+195 DDIFSLYIN

-236 GAILSSED
+236 GAILSTED

-252 IPGGPAEKS
+252 IPGGPADKS

-310 NSSPDDVLGRVIE
+310 NSSPDDILGRVIE

-328 VKLEDQAAKKKNV
+328 VKLEDQAAKKKKV
-341 EIYRPNK
+341 EIYKPNK

-387 LKEDQVDGVILDLRG
+387 LKEEQVDGVILDLRG

-438 HTRGIQNYEGPVMIL
+438 HTRGIQNYDGPVMIL

-470 DYKRGLVVGS
+470 DYKRGLIVGS

-523 NLPYVFDSEEVGE
+523 NLPYVFDSKEVGE

-569 KKRVSDSDLNEYIKD
+569 KKRVSDSNLNEYIKD
-584 QRIQIKNELDKKL
+584 QKIHNKNELDKKL

-621 RFRVSVGLKPYLN
+621 RFRVSLGLKPYLN

-639 DADPEEFNEFSE
+639 DADPEELNEFSE

-673 LSNSYL
+673 LSSSDF
-679 RWKFFLSM
+679 R

>member
-1 MIFKFNKFLILLIFS
+1 MVFKLNKFLILLVYF
-16 LASLFL
+16 LASLYL
-22 TSEESIEVK
+22 PSEESLVVK
-31 NEYTQVVGE
+31 NEYKPVVNE

-45 DRNHFKKNIEVNNQ
+45 DQNHFKKNIEINEQ
-59 KVIDNYFANLDKEK
+59 KVIDNFLVNIDKEK
-73 ILLTSEEV
+73 IVFTSVEFN
-81 SSYSTKFKNIY
+81 SYKARFKNIY
-92 NLDEIFK
+92 NLEEIFK
-99 IYENYSS
+99 IYQDYSD
-106 RSLEL
+106 RTLEL
-111 INYQIEVVN
+111 INYQKDVVD
-120 LINDSKDLNTT
+120 LIDTSADLNTT
-131 EFIEKSRE
+131 EFVEKSRE
-139 DKKRFNSLDAIKNYH
+139 DEKRFNSLDSIKNYH
-154 ALLIKNELINILLSN
+154 ALLIKNEFINILLSN
-169 EDFENSRAKLLKR
+169 DNFENSKSKLLKR
-182 LINRVKS
+182 LKNRVKS

-195 DDIFTLYTN
+195 DDIFSLYIN

-236 GAILSSED
+236 GAILSTED

-252 IPGGPAEKS
+252 IPGGPADKS

-310 NSSPDDVLGRVIE
+310 NSSPDDILGRVIE

-328 VKLEDQAAKKKNV
+328 VKLEDQAAKKKKV
-341 EIYRPNK
+341 EIYKPNK

-387 LKEDQVDGVILDLRG
+387 LKEEQVDGVILDLRG

-438 HTRGIQNYEGPVMIL
+438 HTRGIQNYDGPVMIL

-470 DYKRGLVVGS
+470 DYKRGLIVGS

-569 KKRVSDSDLNEYIKD
+569 KKRVSDSNLNEYIKD
-584 QRIQIKNELDKKL
+584 QKIHSKNELDKKL

-639 DADPEEFNEFSE
+639 DADPEELNEFSE

-673 LSNSYL
+673 LSSSDF
-679 RWKFFLSM
+679 R

>member
-1 MIFKFNKFLILLIFS
+1 MVFKLNKFLILLVYF
-16 LASLFL
+16 LASLYL
-22 TSEESIEVK
+22 PSEESLVVK
-31 NEYTQVVGE
+31 NEYKQVVNE

-45 DRNHFKKNIEVNNQ
+45 DQNHFKKNIVINEQ
-59 KVIDNYFANLDKEK
+59 KVIDNFLVNIDKEK
-73 ILLTSEEV
+73 IVFTSEEFN
-81 SSYSTKFKNIY
+81 SYKAKFKNIY

-99 IYENYSS
+99 IYQDYSD
-106 RSLEL
+106 RTLEL
-111 INYQIEVVN
+111 INYQKDVVD
-120 LINDSKDLNTT
+120 LIDTSADLNTT
-131 EFIEKSRE
+131 EFVEKSRE
-139 DKKRFNSLDAIKNYH
+139 DEKRFNSLDSIKNYH
-154 ALLIKNELINILLSN
+154 ALLIKNEFINILLSN
-169 EDFENSRAKLLKR
+169 DNFENSKSKLLKR
-182 LINRVKS
+182 LKNRVKS

-195 DDIFTLYTN
+195 DDIFSLYIN

-236 GAILSSED
+236 GAILSTED

-252 IPGGPAEKS
+252 IPGGPADKS

-310 NSSPDDVLGRVIE
+310 NSSPDDILGRVIE

-328 VKLEDQAAKKKNV
+328 VKLEDQAAKKKKV
-341 EIYRPNK
+341 EIYKPNK

-387 LKEDQVDGVILDLRG
+387 LKEEQVDGVILDLRG

-438 HTRGIQNYEGPVMIL
+438 HTRGIQNYDGPVMIL

-470 DYKRGLVVGS
+470 DYKRGLIVGS

-569 KKRVSDSDLNEYIKD
+569 KKRVSDSNLNEYIKD
-584 QRIQIKNELDKKL
+584 QKIHNKNELDKKL

-639 DADPEEFNEFSE
+639 DADPEELNEFSE

-673 LSNSYL
+673 LSSSDF
-679 RWKFFLSM
+679 R

>member
-1 MIFKFNKFLILLIFS
+1 MVFKLNKFLILLVYF
-16 LASLFL
+16 LASLYL
-22 TSEESIEVK
+22 PSEESLVVK
-31 NEYTQVVGE
+31 NEYKPVVNE

-45 DRNHFKKNIEVNNQ
+45 DQNHFKKNIVINEQ
-59 KVIDNYFANLDKEK
+59 KVIDNFLVNIDKEK
-73 ILLTSEEV
+73 IVFTSVEFN
-81 SSYSTKFKNIY
+81 SYKARFKNIY
-92 NLDEIFK
+92 NLAEIFK
-99 IYENYSS
+99 IYQDYSD
-106 RSLEL
+106 RTLEL
-111 INYQIEVVN
+111 INYQKDVVD
-120 LINDSKDLNTT
+120 LIDTSADLNTT
-131 EFIEKSRE
+131 EFVEKSRE
-139 DKKRFNSLDAIKNYH
+139 DEKRFNSLDSIKNYH
-154 ALLIKNELINILLSN
+154 ALLIKNEFINILLSN
-169 EDFENSRAKLLKR
+169 DNFENSKSKLLKR
-182 LINRVKS
+182 LKNRVKS

-195 DDIFTLYTN
+195 DDIFSLYIN

-236 GAILSSED
+236 GAILSTED

-252 IPGGPAEKS
+252 IPGGPADKS

-310 NSSPDDVLGRVIE
+310 NSSPDDILGRVIE

-328 VKLEDQAAKKKNV
+328 VKLEDQAAKKKKV
-341 EIYRPNK
+341 EIYKPNK

-387 LKEDQVDGVILDLRG
+387 LKEEQVDGVILDLRG

-438 HTRGIQNYEGPVMIL
+438 HTRGIQNYDGPVMIL

-470 DYKRGLVVGS
+470 DYKRGLIVGS

-569 KKRVSDSDLNEYIKD
+569 KKRVSDSNLNEYIKD
-584 QRIQIKNELDKKL
+584 QKIHNKNELDKKL

-639 DADPEEFNEFSE
+639 DADPEELNEFSE

-673 LSNSYL
+673 LSSSDF
-679 RWKFFLSM
+679 R

>member
-1 MIFKFNKFLILLIFS
+1 MALKFNKILVLLIY
-16 LASLFL
+16 FL
-22 TSEESIEVK
+22 TSLNLPSEEFLEVK
-31 NEYTQVVGE
+31 NEYKPVINE

-45 DRNHFKKNIEVNNQ
+45 DQNHFKKNIEINEQ
-59 KVIDNYFANLDKEK
+59 KVIDNFLVNIDKEK
-73 ILLTSEEV
+73 IVFTSGEFN
-81 SSYSTKFKNIY
+81 SYKARFKNIF

-99 IYENYSS
+99 IYQNYSD
-106 RSLEL
+106 RTLEL
-111 INYQIEVVN
+111 INYQKDVVD
-120 LINDSKDLNTT
+120 LIDTSADLNTT
-131 EFIEKSRE
+131 EFIKKSRE
-139 DKKRFNSLDAIKNYH
+139 DEKRFNALDSIKNYH
-154 ALLIKNELINILLSN
+154 ALLIKNEFINILLSN
-169 EDFENSRAKLLKR
+169 DNFENSKSKLLKR
-182 LINRVKS
+182 LKNRIKS

-195 DDIFTLYTN
+195 DDIFSLYIN

-236 GAILSSED
+236 GAILSIED

-252 IPGGPAEKS
+252 IPGGPADKS

-310 NSSPDDVLGRVIE
+310 NSSPDDILGRVIE

-328 VKLEDQAAKKKNV
+328 VKLEDQAAKKKKV
-341 EIYRPNK
+341 EIYKPNK

-387 LKEDQVDGVILDLRG
+387 LKEEQVDGVILDLRG

-438 HTRGIQNYEGPVMIL
+438 HTRGIQNYDGPVMIL

-470 DYKRGLVVGS
+470 DYKRGLIVGS

-569 KKRVSDSDLNEYIKD
+569 KKRVSDSNLNEYIKD
-584 QRIQIKNELDKKL
+584 QKIHSKKELDKKL
-597 IPVNYLVRKSEKK
+597 IPVNYLVRKSEKR

-639 DADPEEFNEFSE
+639 DADPEELNEFSE

-666 NFNKPKR
+666 YFNKPKR
-673 LSNSYL
+673 LSSL
-679 RWKFFLSM
+679 EFR

>member
-1 MIFKFNKFLILLIFS
+1 MVFKLNKFLILLVYI
-16 LASLFL
+16 LASLYL
-22 TSEESIEVK
+22 PSEESLLVK
-31 NEYTQVVGE
+31 NEYKPVVNE

-45 DRNHFKKNIEVNNQ
+45 DQNHFKKNIVINEQ
-59 KVIDNYFANLDKEK
+59 KVIDNFLVNIDKEK
-73 ILLTSEEV
+73 IVFTSVEFN
-81 SSYSTKFKNIY
+81 SYKASFKNIY
-92 NLDEIFK
+92 NLEEIFK
-99 IYENYSS
+99 IYQDYSD
-106 RSLEL
+106 RTLEL
-111 INYQIEVVN
+111 INYQKDVVD
-120 LINDSKDLNTT
+120 LIDTSADLNTT
-131 EFIEKSRE
+131 EFVEKSRE
-139 DKKRFNSLDAIKNYH
+139 DEKRFNSLDSIKNYH
-154 ALLIKNELINILLSN
+154 ALLIKNEFINILLSN
-169 EDFENSRAKLLKR
+169 DNFENSKSKLLKR
-182 LINRVKS
+182 LKNRVKS

-195 DDIFTLYTN
+195 DDIFSLYIN

-236 GAILSSED
+236 GAILSTED

-252 IPGGPAEKS
+252 IPGGPADKS

-310 NSSPDDVLGRVIE
+310 NSSPDDILGRVIE

-328 VKLEDQAAKKKNV
+328 VKLEDQAAKKKKV
-341 EIYRPNK
+341 EIYKPNK

-387 LKEDQVDGVILDLRG
+387 LKEEQVDGVILDLRG

-438 HTRGIQNYEGPVMIL
+438 HTRGIQNYDGPVMIL

-470 DYKRGLVVGS
+470 DYKRGLIVGS

-523 NLPYVFDSEEVGE
+523 NLPYVFDSKEVGE

-569 KKRVSDSDLNEYIKD
+569 KKRVSDSNLNEYIKD
-584 QRIQIKNELDKKL
+584 QKIHSKNELDKKL

-639 DADPEEFNEFSE
+639 DADPEELNEFSE

-673 LSNSYL
+673 LSSSDF
-679 RWKFFLSM
+679 R

>member
-1 MIFKFNKFLILLIFS
+1 MVFKLNKFLILLVYF
-16 LASLFL
+16 LASLYL
-22 TSEESIEVK
+22 PSEESLVVK
-31 NEYTQVVGE
+31 NEYKPVVNE

-45 DRNHFKKNIEVNNQ
+45 DQNHFKKNIVINEQ
-59 KVIDNYFANLDKEK
+59 KVIDNFLVNIDKEK
-73 ILLTSEEV
+73 IVFTSVEFN
-81 SSYSTKFKNIY
+81 SYKASFKNIY
-92 NLDEIFK
+92 NLEEIFK
-99 IYENYSS
+99 IYEDYSD
-106 RSLEL
+106 RTLEL
-111 INYQIEVVN
+111 INYQKDVVD
-120 LINDSKDLNTT
+120 LIDTSADLNTT
-131 EFIEKSRE
+131 EFVEKSRE
-139 DKKRFNSLDAIKNYH
+139 DEKRFNSLDSIKNYH
-154 ALLIKNELINILLSN
+154 ALLIKNEFINILLSN
-169 EDFENSRAKLLKR
+169 DNFENSKSKLLKR
-182 LINRVKS
+182 LKNRVKS

-195 DDIFTLYTN
+195 DDIFSLYIN

-236 GAILSSED
+236 GAILSTED

-252 IPGGPAEKS
+252 IPGGPADKS

-310 NSSPDDVLGRVIE
+310 NSSPDDILGRVIE

-328 VKLEDQAAKKKNV
+328 VKLEDQAAKKKKV
-341 EIYRPNK
+341 EIYKPNK

-387 LKEDQVDGVILDLRG
+387 LKEEQVDGVILDLRG

-438 HTRGIQNYEGPVMIL
+438 HTRGIQNYDGPVMIL

-470 DYKRGLVVGS
+470 DYKRGLIVGS

-523 NLPYVFDSEEVGE
+523 NLPYVFDSKEVGE

-569 KKRVSDSDLNEYIKD
+569 KKRVSDSNLNEYIKD
-584 QRIQIKNELDKKL
+584 QKIHNKNELDKKL

-639 DADPEEFNEFSE
+639 DADPEELNEFSE

-673 LSNSYL
+673 LSSSDF
-679 RWKFFLSM
+679 R

>member
-1 MIFKFNKFLILLIFS
+1 MLLRDIVKYTAFILSLSFS
-16 LASLFL
+16 IGVFAEENLSAKKQYKLVI
-22 TSEESIEVK
+22 SEIV
-31 NEYTQVVGE
+31 Q
-40 IIEIL
+40 IL
-45 DRNHFKKNIEVNNQ
+45 NRNHFKKNIEISEGE
-59 KVIDNYFANLDKEK
+59 VIGNFFVNLDKEK
-73 ILLTSEEV
+73 IIFS
-81 SSYSTKFKNIY
+81 
-92 NLDEIFK
+92 LDEVDSLSQEFENIFDVEK
-99 IYENYSS
+99 IFDIYRFYSD

-111 INYQIEVVN
+111 INHQKEIVSN
-120 LINDSKDLNTT
+120 IFNSNDLNTID
-131 EFIEKSRE
+131 FVDKSRE
-139 DKKRFNSLDAIKNYH
+139 DKKRFASLDEIKKYQT
-154 ALLIKNELINILLSN
+154 LIIKNEFISILLSN
-169 EDFENSRAKLLKR
+169 TSFENTKNKLLKR
-182 LINRVKS
+182 LDNRIKS
-189 LKRIKS
+189 LNRIKS
-195 DDIFTLYTN
+195 DDIFSLYTN

-236 GAILSSED
+236 GAILSTED

-252 IPGGPAEKS
+252 IPGGPADKS

-276 PENDIEDVR
+276 PENEIEDVR

-298 PKNTKVR
+298 PKNSKVR
-305 LEVIP
+305 LEIIS
-310 NSSPDDVLGRVIE
+310 NSSSDDVLGRVIE

-328 VKLEDQAAKKKNV
+328 VKLEDQAAKKKKV
-341 EIYRPNK
+341 EIFRPNK

-363 FDAFSRNQFNYKS
+363 FDAFSKNQFNYKS

-382 NLLRE
+382 KLLRE
-387 LKEDQVDGVILDLRG
+387 LKEEKVDGVILDLRG

-423 IVQVMESNGSIQPLG
+423 VVQVMESNGSIQPLG
-438 HTRGIQNYEGPVMIL
+438 HTRGIQNYDGPVMIL

-470 DYKRGLVVGS
+470 DYKRGLIVGS
-480 NTFGKGTVQRL
+480 STFGKGTVQRL

-513 TQNLGVIPDI
+513 TQNMGVIPDV
-523 NLPYVFDSEEVGE
+523 NLPFVFDSDEIGE
-536 MALENSLPYDDISSL
+536 ITLENSLPYDDISSV
-551 EYEPFN
+551 EYEPFISN
-557 STSNIEMIQSFS
+557 SNVEMIQSFS
-569 KKRVSDSDLNEYIKD
+569 KKRVSDSNLNEYIESQKIHNK
-584 QRIQIKNELDKKL
+584 REMDKKL
-597 IPVNYLVRKSEKK
+597 IPVNYQLRKSEK
-610 AQEEKRLFIEN
+610 ASQEEKRLFIEN

-634 FQEFL
+634 YQEFL
-639 DADPEEFNEFSE
+639 DADPEEINEFSE

-666 NFNKPKR
+666 NFDKPKR
-673 LSNSYL
+673 LSSFNF
-679 RWKFFLSM
+679 K

>member
-1 MIFKFNKFLILLIFS
+1 MLLKLNKFLSLLIFS
-16 LASLFL
+16 LASFFL
-22 TSEESIEVK
+22 TSEESLEVK
-31 NEYTQVVGE
+31 NEYSQVVGE

-45 DRNHFKKNIEVNNQ
+45 DRNHFKKNIDINDQ
-59 KVIDNYFANLDKEK
+59 KVMDNFLANLDKEK
-73 ILLTSEEV
+73 VILTAREI
-81 SSYSTKFKNIY
+81 SSYSAKFKNIY

-99 IYENYSS
+99 IYENYSN

-111 INYQIEVVN
+111 INHQINVVN
-120 LINDSKDLNTT
+120 LINDSNDLNTT
-131 EFIEKSRE
+131 KFIEKSRE
-139 DKKRFNSLDAIKNYH
+139 DKKRFDSLDAIKNYH
-154 ALLIKNELINILLSN
+154 ALLIKNEFINIHLSN
-169 EDFENSRAKLLKR
+169 EDFKNSKLKLLKR
-182 LINRVKS
+182 LKNRVKS

-195 DDIFTLYTN
+195 DDIFSLYTN

-236 GAILSSED
+236 GAILSTED
-244 GITKIVRL
+244 GITKIIRL

-285 DWRIDEVVRLIRG
+285 DWSIDEVVRLIRG
-298 PKNTKVR
+298 PKNTKVK

-328 VKLEDQAAKKKNV
+328 VKLEDQAAKKKKV

-363 FDAFSRNQFNYKS
+363 FDAFSKNQFNYKS

-387 LKEDQVDGVILDLRG
+387 LKEEQVDGIILDLRG

-470 DYKRGLVVGS
+470 DYKRGLIVGS

-569 KKRVSDSDLNEYIKD
+569 KKRVSDSNLNEYIKD
-584 QRIQIKNELDKKL
+584 QKIQIKNELDKKL

-639 DADPEEFNEFSE
+639 DADPEELNEFSE

-673 LSNSYL
+673 LSSSYF
-679 RWKFFLSM
+679 R

>member
-1 MIFKFNKFLILLIFS
+1 MVFKLNKLLILLVYF
-16 LASLFL
+16 LASLYL
-22 TSEESIEVK
+22 PSEESLVVK
-31 NEYTQVVGE
+31 NEYKPVVNE

-45 DRNHFKKNIEVNNQ
+45 DQNHFKKNIVINEQ
-59 KVIDNYFANLDKEK
+59 KVIDNFLVNIDKEK
-73 ILLTSEEV
+73 IVFTSVEFN
-81 SSYSTKFKNIY
+81 SYIARFKNIY
-92 NLDEIFK
+92 NLEEIFK
-99 IYENYSS
+99 IYQDYSD
-106 RSLEL
+106 RTLEL
-111 INYQIEVVN
+111 INYQKDVVD
-120 LINDSKDLNTT
+120 LIDTSADLNTT
-131 EFIEKSRE
+131 EFVEKSRE
-139 DKKRFNSLDAIKNYH
+139 DEKRFNSLDSIKNYH
-154 ALLIKNELINILLSN
+154 ALLIKNEFINILLSN
-169 EDFENSRAKLLKR
+169 DNFENSKSKLLKR
-182 LINRVKS
+182 LKNRVKS

-195 DDIFTLYTN
+195 DDIFSLYIN

-236 GAILSSED
+236 GAILSTED

-252 IPGGPAEKS
+252 IPGGPADKS

-310 NSSPDDVLGRVIE
+310 NSSPDDILGRVIE

-328 VKLEDQAAKKKNV
+328 VKLEDQAAKKKKV
-341 EIYRPNK
+341 EIYKPNK

-387 LKEDQVDGVILDLRG
+387 LKEEQVDGVILDLRG

-438 HTRGIQNYEGPVMIL
+438 HTRGIQNYDGPVMIL

-470 DYKRGLVVGS
+470 DYKRGLIVGS

-523 NLPYVFDSEEVGE
+523 KLPYVFDSEEVGE

-569 KKRVSDSDLNEYIKD
+569 KKRVSDSNLNEYIKD
-584 QRIQIKNELDKKL
+584 QKIQSKNELDKKL
-597 IPVNYLVRKSEKK
+597 IPVNFLVRKSEKK

-639 DADPEEFNEFSE
+639 DADPEELNEFSE

-673 LSNSYL
+673 LSSSDF
-679 RWKFFLSM
+679 R

>member
-1 MIFKFNKFLILLIFS
+1 MTFKLKKFLVLFIYF
-16 LASLFL
+16 LASLNL
-22 TSEESIEVK
+22 LSNESLEVK
-31 NEYTQVVGE
+31 NEYRPVVNE

-45 DRNHFKKNIEVNNQ
+45 DRNHFKKNIEINEQ
-59 KVIDNYFANLDKEK
+59 KVIDNFLVNLDKEK
-73 ILLTSEEV
+73 IVFTSGEFN
-81 SSYSTKFKNIY
+81 SYLARFKNIY

-99 IYENYSS
+99 IYQDYSF

-111 INYQIEVVN
+111 ISYQKDIVN
-120 LINDSKDLNTT
+120 LINTSSDLNTT
-131 EFIEKSRE
+131 KFVEKSRE

-154 ALLIKNELINILLSN
+154 ALLIKNEFINILLSN
-169 EDFENSRAKLLKR
+169 DNFENSKSKLLKR
-182 LINRVKS
+182 LKNRIKS

-195 DDIFTLYTN
+195 DDIFSLYTN

-236 GAILSSED
+236 GAILSTED

-252 IPGGPAEKS
+252 IPGGPADKS

-298 PKNTKVR
+298 PKNTIVK

-328 VKLEDQAAKKKNV
+328 VKLEDQAAKKKKV
-341 EIYRPNK
+341 EIYKLNK

-353 VIDLPAFYMD
+353 IIDLPAFYMD

-387 LKEDQVDGVILDLRG
+387 LKEEQVDGVILDLRG

-423 IVQVMESNGSIQPLG
+423 IVQVMESSGSIQPLG
-438 HTRGIQNYEGPVMIL
+438 HTRGIQNYDGPVMVL

-470 DYKRGLVVGS
+470 DYKRGLIVGS

-513 TQNLGVIPDI
+513 TQKLGVIPDI
-523 NLPYVFDSEEVGE
+523 SLPYVFDSQEVGE

-551 EYEPFN
+551 EYEPFY

-569 KKRVSDSDLNEYIKD
+569 KKRVSDSNLNKYIKD
-584 QRIQIKNELDKKL
+584 QKIQSKNELDKKL
-597 IPVNYLVRKSEKK
+597 IPVNYLVRKSEKR

-639 DADPEEFNEFSE
+639 DADPEELNEFSE

-673 LSNSYL
+673 LSSSDF
-679 RWKFFLSM
+679 R

>member
-1 MIFKFNKFLILLIFS
+1 MVFKLNKFLILLVYF
-16 LASLFL
+16 LASLYL
-22 TSEESIEVK
+22 QSEESLVVK
-31 NEYTQVVGE
+31 NEYKPVVNE

-45 DRNHFKKNIEVNNQ
+45 DQNHFKKNIVINEQ
-59 KVIDNYFANLDKEK
+59 KVIDNFLVNIDKEK
-73 ILLTSEEV
+73 IVFTSVEFN
-81 SSYSTKFKNIY
+81 SYKASFKNIY
-92 NLDEIFK
+92 NLEEIFK
-99 IYENYSS
+99 IYQDYSD
-106 RSLEL
+106 RTLEL
-111 INYQIEVVN
+111 INYQKDVVD
-120 LINDSKDLNTT
+120 LIDTSVDLNTT
-131 EFIEKSRE
+131 EFVEKSRE
-139 DKKRFNSLDAIKNYH
+139 DEKRFNSLGSIKNYH
-154 ALLIKNELINILLSN
+154 ALLIKNEFINILLSN
-169 EDFENSRAKLLKR
+169 DNFENSKSKLLKR
-182 LINRVKS
+182 LKNRVKS

-195 DDIFTLYTN
+195 DDIFSLYIN

-236 GAILSSED
+236 GAILSTED

-252 IPGGPAEKS
+252 IPGGPADKS

-310 NSSPDDVLGRVIE
+310 NSSPDDILGRVIE

-328 VKLEDQAAKKKNV
+328 VKLEDQAAKKKKV
-341 EIYRPNK
+341 EIYKPNK

-387 LKEDQVDGVILDLRG
+387 LKEEQVDGVILDLRG

-438 HTRGIQNYEGPVMIL
+438 HTRGIQNYDGPVMIL

-470 DYKRGLVVGS
+470 DYKRGLIVGS

-523 NLPYVFDSEEVGE
+523 NLPYVFDSKEVGE

-569 KKRVSDSDLNEYIKD
+569 KKRVSDSNLNEYIKD
-584 QRIQIKNELDKKL
+584 QKIHNKNELDKKL

-639 DADPEEFNEFSE
+639 DADPEELNEFSE

-673 LSNSYL
+673 LSSSDF
-679 RWKFFLSM
+679 R